1 MRSLSLCNQKGGV
14 GKTTVTVAA
23 AAAAAAAGARV
34 LVIDAD
40 PQGHATIALGR
51 EALYSGEKPNL
62 ATVLLGESP
71 GVGLAELI
79 DLQVWQPPTTNG
91 RPVGVG
97 RVDLL
102 PACPLMFVVEP
113 RLAAE
118 RGREFKLA
126 RLLASSGLAAHYD
139 LCLIDCPPS
148 LGLLTDNALIAS
160 REVLIVV
167 GADPA
172 SEHGLELLISQ
183 IRSLRDA
190 LDVEVAITGLVVNRT
205 TGTRVS
211 RDSVAGFAELGLPV
225 LATIPQ
231 RVRFQEAWKRRVPF
245 QALEPTGDVAE
256 AFAALAAGLDL
267 DVELAEAQP

>member
-14 GKTTVTVAA
+14 GKTTVTVAL

-62 ATVLLGESP
+62 ATVLIGESP

-79 DLQVWQPPTTNG
+79 DLQVWQPPTANG
-91 RPVGVG
+91 GLAGG

-102 PACPLMFVVEP
+102 PACPLMFVVDL
-113 RLAAE
+113 RLAGE
-118 RGREFKLA
+118 RGREFRLA
-126 RLLASSGLAAHYD
+126 RLLGSSGLAAHYD

-172 SEHGLELLISQ
+172 SEHGLELLVSQ

-205 TGTRVS
+205 EATRVS
-211 RDSVAGFAELGLPV
+211 RDSVTGFAELGLPV
-225 LATIPQ
+225 LATIPK
-231 RVRFQEAWKRRVPF
+231 RVRFQEAWKRRVPY
-245 QALEPTGDVAE
+245 QALEPTGEVAE
-256 AFAALAAGLDL
+256 AFAALAAGLDVDL
-267 DVELAEAQP
+267 DLAEAQA

>member
-1 MRSLSLCNQKGGV
+1 MRSLSICNQKGGV
-14 GKTTVTVAA
+14 GKTTVTVAL

-51 EALYSGEKPNL
+51 EQLYSGEKPNL
-62 ATVLLGESP
+62 ATVLIGESP

-79 DLQVWQPPTTNG
+79 DLQVWQPTGNG
-91 RPVGVG
+91 RLAGAG

-102 PACPLMFVVEP
+102 PACPLMFVVDL
-113 RLAAE
+113 RLAGE
-118 RGREFKLA
+118 RGREFRLA

-172 SEHGLELLISQ
+172 SEHGLELLIDQ
-183 IRSLRDA
+183 IRSLRGA

-205 TGTRVS
+205 EATRVS
-211 RDSVAGFAELGLPV
+211 RDSVAGFADLGLPV
-225 LATIPQ
+225 LATIPK
-231 RVRFQEAWKRRVPF
+231 RVRFQEAWRKRVPF
-245 QALEPTGDVAE
+245 QGLEPTGEVAE

-267 DVELAEAQP
+267 ELIGAEA